1 MPDPIVAKRLGR
13 TVEAIK
19 SRRNNKGIPCYHP
32 MRRWTKA
39 EDRILL
45 SCAHEQ
51 EAAQRLDRPVD
62 AIQYRRKQLRTG
74 AVGRRP
80 RPWTPREIACLGKD
94 SDVAV
99 GRKLRRTFGAV
110 HGKRIEM
117 GILSH
122 WARIRRRRGR

>member
-1 MPDPIVAKRLGR
+1 VAKGLGR

-19 SRRNNKGIPCYHP
+19 SRRQDKGIPCYHP

-51 EAAQRLDRPVD
+51 EAAQRLDRPLHAV
-62 AIQYRRKQLRTG
+62 QYRRKQLRTG
-74 AVGRRP
+74 AVGRRS
-80 RPWTPREIACLGKD
+80 RPWTPREIACLGKG
-94 SDVAV
+94 SDVVV
-99 GRKLRRTFGAV
+99 GRQLRRTFSAV
-110 HGKRIEM
+110 RGKRHEM

-122 WARIRRRRGR
+122 WARIRRR